1 MLRISNA
8 AGAEKTPWPQRTA
21 AHNGRLNRVNA
32 GGKCRAGANH
42 ADESP
47 ETFQMETPH
56 TPGSLA
62 SVIIV
67 LIETSLIL
75 KYLSVVRSDQN
86 RTLWEFTV
94 EIDESAQADLFG
106 RLNAIPSARFVRRS

>member
-1 MLRISNA
+1 MILLLYVLHYNA
-8 AGAEKTPWPQRTA
+8 MHLKCR
-21 AHNGRLNRVNA
+21 GRA
-32 GGKCRAGANH
+32 GGKCARARTTQMKVL
-42 ADESP
+42 

-67 LIETSLIL
+67 LVETGLVL
-75 KYLSVVRSDQN
+75 KHLSVVRSDQN

-94 EIDESAQADLFG
+94 EIDESAQADLLW
-106 RLNAIPSARFVRRS
+106 RLNALPSARFVRCC

>member
-1 MLRISNA
+1 MKN
-8 AGAEKTPWPQRTA
+8 
-21 AHNGRLNRVNA
+21 
-32 GGKCRAGANH
+32 
-42 ADESP
+42 P
-47 ETFQMETPH
+47 EIFQMETPH

-67 LIETSLIL
+67 IIETGLVL

-94 EIDESAQADLFG
+94 EIDDSAQADLFG
-106 RLNAIPSARFVRRS
+106 RLSTLPSARLVGWS